1 MAVKQ
6 LTNFYRLFRCDPPR
20 AQVGESLDGFQDLAI
35 RVRNSLTDLFARE
48 ELRLW
53 DLTYKRA
60 AVLTPIL
67 LGILGGTSMVVI
79 DVGTVCRFAL
89 GYGRLFLNF
98 VTPPTRLTSSNIIV
112 SVSASTGNILATT
125 GVIGHTARAEC
136 SIVTG
141 VKAEMCGLS
150 PTLTRCKS
158 ASDASFGGTR

>member
-6 LTNFYRLFRCDPPR
+6 LTNFYRLFCCDPPR
-20 AQVGESLDGFQDLAI
+20 AQVSESLDGFQDLAI

-112 SVSASTGNILATT
+112 SVSASTGNILATA
-125 GVIGHTARAEC
+125 GVIGHTALAEC
-136 SIVTG
+136 SVVAG
-141 VKAEMCGLS
+141 VKA
-150 PTLTRCKS
+150 
-158 ASDASFGGTR
+158 

>member
-89 GYGRLFLNF
+89 GYGRFFLDF

-112 SVSASTGNILATT
+112 SVSALTSDILAATR
-125 GVIGHTARAEC
+125 VIRHTAC
-136 SIVTG
+136 SQCPVTG
-141 VKAEMCGLS
+141 VKA
-150 PTLTRCKS
+150 
-158 ASDASFGGTR
+158 